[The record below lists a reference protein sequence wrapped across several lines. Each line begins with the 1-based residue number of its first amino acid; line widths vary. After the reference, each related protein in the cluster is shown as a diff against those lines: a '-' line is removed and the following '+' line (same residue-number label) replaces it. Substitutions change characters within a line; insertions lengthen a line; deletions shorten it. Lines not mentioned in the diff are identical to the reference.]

1 MTERYPYESEIDALM
16 RAMRED
22 PKIETERARNYQHW
36 WQPDRKVL
44 RDTCGGEADL
54 GATPNERDMAYVC
67 RRADPQGGRG

>member
-22 PKIETERARNYQHW
+22 PKVEAERASNYKHW
-36 WQPDRKVL
+36 WQPDQKRT
-44 RDTCGGEADL
+44 RDAASCEADL
-54 GATPNERDMAYVC
+54 GATHNERDMAYVC